1 MLSVSA
7 MSGGQGAYYTAL
19 AREDYYLEGGE
30 PPGLWTGH
38 GAKVLGLLG
47 EIDKE
52 IFSNL
57 FDGLDSKGRPLV
69 QNAGHEN
76 RQAGWDLTFSAPKS
90 VSVLWS
96 LLPTEAGAIIR
107 ECQLEAVRKA
117 CQYLEDEAGWTRRGK
132 AGAIR
137 EKAGLIVGLFEHG
150 TSRAGDPQL
159 HTHALFMNLAVR
171 HDGTT
176 GTIESK
182 PFYQHKMA
190 AGALYRSEL
199 AAQLQQKLGVEIERV
214 RSWFEV
220 KGIDKNLTEHW
231 STRRKEIE
239 EALAKSGFQSS
250 KASEMAALNT
260 RHVKQHIAREE
271 LFEEWKT
278 KGREM
283 GWDSDQAQ
291 AIVKEGPFQ
300 HKDPPRVAR
309 AIALKD
315 ALEDITNH
323 QSFFSER
330 ELVRKVA
337 EQAQGKGIGAADVLA
352 VSREYLSE
360 NAVHLRNGDQLL
372 FTTPEMLELE
382 KEMLSNV
389 EKSREGTW
397 HQVKERAA
405 AKILKENSH
414 LRPEQKSAIEHI
426 TQKKGMIA
434 AVSGMAGTGKTTM
447 LKVAA
452 EIWKKSGFE
461 VRGAALSGKA
471 ADGLSTEAGINSATI
486 AKTLF
491 DIDNGKNQLTENTI
505 LVIDEAGMVGTRQ
518 MNRLIKEAAKA
529 YAKLVLVGDAKQ
541 LQPVDAG
548 GPFSSITNRLGDVA
562 MTEIIRQKESWA
574 REAVHDLANGD
585 AGKALGA
592 LAERGLVSVTE
603 DKPKARNALLDAWRN
618 DGMAKPQ
625 ENLIL
630 TGTNQD
636 AAILNREAQA
646 LRKEK
651 GYLGTDVL
659 KAAGESFHEGDRILF
674 TKNAAPRGIR
684 NGSIGT
690 ISKIQ
695 DHLNKLQVTLDN
707 GRSVEVPLSEY
718 DSVKLGYAVTTHKSQ
733 GMTTQNTFIL
743 TDEAM
748 QDRELSYVQAS
759 RARGTTRLF
768 TTTTEAGEELSHLAK
783 NMSQTHQKMLASDL
797 TTRDKIIQEE
807 MDRHEQRRLAQRQE
821 IGISL

>member
-30 PPGLWTGH
+30 PPGLWCGD
-38 GAKVLGLLG
+38 GAKALGFSG

-52 IFSNL
+52 SFSKI
-57 FDGLDSKGRPLV
+57 FDGLDAKGRPLV
-69 QNAGHEN
+69 QNAGQEN

-96 LLPTEAGAIIR
+96 LLPTEAGAKVR

-117 CQYLEDEAGWTRRGK
+117 CKYLEDEAGWTRRGK

-137 EKAGLIVGLFEHG
+137 EKASLIVGLFEHG

-199 AAQLQQKLGVEIERV
+199 ANQLQQKLGVEIERV

-271 LFEEWKT
+271 LFEEWKA
-278 KGREM
+278 KGKEL
-283 GWDSDQAQ
+283 GWDADQART
-291 AIVKEGPFQ
+291 IVKAGPFQ
-300 HKDPPRVAR
+300 HKDPPKVAK
-309 AIALKD
+309 ALAVKE

-323 QSFFSER
+323 QSYFSER
-330 ELVRKVA
+330 EFVRKVA
-337 EQAQGKGIGAADVLA
+337 EQAQGKGIGAADVRGATRDYLA
-352 VSREYLSE
+352 D
-360 NAVHLRNGDQLL
+360 NAVHLQKGDQIF
-372 FTTPEMLELE
+372 FTTPEMLEQE
-382 KEMLSNV
+382 IDMLSRA
-389 EKSREGTW
+389 EKSRVGTH
-397 HQVKERAA
+397 HQVADRVVAQAIKN
-405 AKILKENSH
+405 NSH
-414 LRPEQKSAIEHI
+414 LRQEQKAAIEHI
-426 TQKKGMIA
+426 TLGRGSIA

-452 EIWKKSGFE
+452 EIWKQSGFTP
-461 VRGAALSGKA
+461 RGIALSGKA
-471 ADGLSTEAGINSATI
+471 ADGLSTEAGIQSSTI

-491 DIDNGKNQLTENTI
+491 ELEKSRNPLTEKTVLI
-505 LVIDEAGMVGTRQ
+505 LDEAGMVGTKH
-518 MNRLIKEAAKA
+518 MNRLIKEVEKAK
-529 YAKLVLVGDAKQ
+529 AKLVLVGDAKQ

-548 GPFSSITNRLGDVA
+548 GPFGAIVDLLGDVA
-562 MTEIIRQKESWA
+562 MTEIIRQKEPWA
-574 REAVHDLANGD
+574 REAVHDMANGLAARALD
-585 AGKALGA
+585 AFAS
-592 LAERGLVSVTE
+592 RGQVSITD
-603 DKPKARNALLDAWRN
+603 DKPQARSALLKAWQA
-618 DGMAKPQ
+618 GGLEKPQ
-625 ENLIL
+625 DNLIL
-630 TGTNQD
+630 TSTNQD

-646 LRKEK
+646 VRKEE
-651 GYLGTDVL
+651 GYLGSKSI
-659 KAAGESFHEGDRILF
+659 KAAGEVFYQGDRILF

-690 ISKIQ
+690 IDKIESLLTQ
-695 DHLNKLQVTLDN
+695 KLHVILDN
-707 GRSVEVPLSEY
+707 GRRVQVPLDEY
-718 DSVKLGYAVTTHKSQ
+718 DSIKLGYAVTTHKSQ
-733 GMTTQNTFIL
+733 GMTTQDTFIL

-759 RARGTTRLF
+759 RARGTTRIF
-768 TTTTEAGEELSHLAK
+768 TTKQEAGIE
-783 NMSQTHQKMLASDL
+783 MSQLVKSMNTSHQKELASALQPAGAMPKQNPD
-797 TTRDKIIQEE
+797 RDVSAKAADRSIQ
-807 MDRHEQRRLAQRQE
+807 L
-821 IGISL
+821 

>member
-19 AREDYYLEGGE
+19 AREDYYLKGGE

-38 GAKVLGLLG
+38 GAQGLGLLG

-57 FDGLDSKGRPLV
+57 FAGLDSKGRPLV
-69 QNAGHEN
+69 QNAGQEN

-96 LLPTEAGAIIR
+96 LLPTEAGAKIR

-132 AGAIR
+132 GGAIR

-271 LFEEWKT
+271 LFEEWNT

-283 GWDSDQAQ
+283 GWGSEQAQ
-291 AIVKEGPFQ
+291 TLLKEGPFL
-300 HKDPPRVAR
+300 HDNSPRVAK
-309 AIALKD
+309 AIAVKE

-323 QSFFSER
+323 QSYFSER
-330 ELVRKVA
+330 DLVRKVA
-337 EQAQGKGIGAADVLA
+337 EQAQGRGIGAVDVLA
-352 VSREYLSE
+352 ATQDYLSE
-360 NAVHLRNGDQLL
+360 KAVPLRNGDQLF

-382 KEMLSNV
+382 KDMLS
-389 EKSREGTW
+389 
-397 HQVKERAA
+397 RA
-405 AKILKENSH
+405 ENSRTRTQHQAVDLVVNQAIKDNPH
-414 LRPEQKSAIEHI
+414 LRQEQKAAIEHI
-426 TQKKGMIA
+426 TRGKGSIA
-434 AVSGMAGTGKTTM
+434 AVSGMAGTGKTTI

-452 EIWKKSGFE
+452 EIWKQSGFTP
-461 VRGAALSGKA
+461 RGIALSGKA
-471 ADGLSTEAGINSATI
+471 ADGLQTEAGIESATI

-491 DIDNGKNQLTENTI
+491 DIEKERNPLTEKTV
-505 LVIDEAGMVGTRQ
+505 LVLDEAGMVGTKH
-518 MNRLIKEAAKA
+518 MSRLIKEVEKAK
-529 YAKLVLVGDAKQ
+529 AKLVLVGDAKQ

-548 GPFSSITNRLGDVA
+548 GPFSAIVDRLGDVA
-562 MTEIIRQKESWA
+562 LTEIIRQKETWA
-574 REAVHDLANGD
+574 REAVHDMANGL
-585 AGKALGA
+585 AAKALNA
-592 LAERGLVSVTE
+592 LASRGQISISE
-603 DKPKARNALLDAWRN
+603 DKPHARNSLLDAWKCE
-618 DGMAKPQ
+618 GLEKPQ

-630 TGTNQD
+630 TGTNHD

-646 LRKEK
+646 VRKKE
-651 GYLGTDVL
+651 GYLGHDSL
-659 KAAGESFHEGDRILF
+659 KSAGEVFHQGDRILF

-690 ISKIQ
+690 IDKIETL
-695 DHLNKLQVTLDN
+695 LNKLHVILDN
-707 GRSVEVPLSEY
+707 GRRVQVPLEEY
-718 DSVKLGYAVTTHKSQ
+718 DSIKLGYAVTTHKSQ

-768 TTTTEAGEELSHLAK
+768 TTKTEAGLELSNLAK
-783 NMSQTHQKMLASDL
+783 AMSLSHQKALAMSMEIL
-797 TTRDKIIQEE
+797 EKK
-807 MDRHEQRRLAQRQE
+807 RQE
-821 IGISL
+821 ISRDVSVSADVGQSVSL

>member
-30 PPGLWTGH
+30 PPGLWAGN

-52 IFSNL
+52 AFSNI

-69 QNAGHEN
+69 QNAGQEN

-96 LLPTEAGAIIR
+96 LLPTETGAKIR

-199 AAQLQQKLGVEIERV
+199 AVQLQQKLGVEIERV

-283 GWDSDQAQ
+283 GWDADQAQ
-291 AIVKEGPFQ
+291 TILKEGPYR
-300 HKDPPRVAR
+300 HENPPRVAR
-309 AIALKD
+309 ALAVKEALN
-315 ALEDITNH
+315 DITNH
-323 QSFFSER
+323 QSYFSER

-337 EQAQGKGIGAADVLA
+337 EQAQGRGIGAADVLA
-352 VSREYLSE
+352 ATRDYLSE
-360 NAVHLRNGDQLL
+360 NAVHLRDGNQL
-372 FTTPEMLELE
+372 FYTTPEMLELE
-382 KEMLSNV
+382 KDMLTRA
-389 EKSREGTW
+389 EKSRTGTQ
-397 HQVKERAA
+397 HQVADLVVAQAIKD
-405 AKILKENSH
+405 NSH
-414 LRPEQKSAIEHI
+414 LRQEQKAAIEHI
-426 TQKKGMIA
+426 TRGKGGIA

-452 EIWKKSGFE
+452 EIWKQSGLTP
-461 VRGAALSGKA
+461 RGAALSGKA
-471 ADGLSTEAGINSATI
+471 ADGLNTEAGIESFTI
-486 AKTLF
+486 ARTLF
-491 DIDNGKNQLTENTI
+491 DIDQGRNPLTEKTVLI
-505 LVIDEAGMVGTRQ
+505 LDEAGMVGTKH
-518 MNRLIKEAAKA
+518 MSRLIKEVAKA
-529 YAKLVLVGDAKQ
+529 KAKLVLVGDAKQ

-548 GPFSSITNRLGDVA
+548 GPFASIVDLLGGVA
-562 MTEIIRQKESWA
+562 MTEIIRQKEPWA
-574 REAVHDLANGD
+574 REAVHDMANGL
-585 AGKALGA
+585 AGKALDA
-592 LAERGLVSVTE
+592 LASRGQVSITD
-603 DKPKARNALLDAWRN
+603 DKPQARSALLNAWQS
-618 DGMAKPQ
+618 GGLEKPQ

-646 LRKEK
+646 VRKEE
-651 GYLGTDVL
+651 GYLGSESL
-659 KAAGESFHEGDRILF
+659 KAAGEVFHQGDRILF

-690 ISKIQ
+690 IDKIETLVSKLHVI
-695 DHLNKLQVTLDN
+695 LDN
-707 GRSVEVPLSEY
+707 GRRVQVPLEEY

-748 QDRELSYVQAS
+748 QDRELSYVQTS
-759 RARGTTRLF
+759 RARGTTRIF
-768 TTTTEAGEELSHLAK
+768 TTKTEAGIELSHLA
-783 NMSQTHQKMLASDL
+783 NAMSLSHQKDLAMSL
-797 TTRDKIIQEE
+797 ELLEKK
-807 MDRHEQRRLAQRQE
+807 RQE
-821 IGISL
+821 ISQGVAVSADVGQSVSI